1 MDKFLETYNLPKI
14 NQEEPENLN
23 TQITSSETEAI
34 MKKLPTNQS
43 PGLDGFTED
52 FTKHLKKQE
61 KSQINYLTLYL
72 N

>member
-1 MDKFLETYNLPKI
+1 MDKFLETYNLLKI

-43 PGLDGFTED
+43 PGLDGFTGE
-52 FTKHLKKQE
+52 FYQHSE
-61 KSQINYLTLYL
+61 KN
-72 N
+72 